1 MTPQT
6 TADLSDIMRAAE
18 APLRIVGGDSRG
30 IAPEAG
36 ATLQTTG
43 LAGIK
48 AYQPGALTMVAGAGT
63 SLQEVED
70 TLAAQGQRLAFEPM
84 RYHKILGGQKSSTIG
99 GCSRPI
105 SVGRGVFRRARRGIF
120 CWASNA

>member
-48 AYQPGALTMVAGAGT
+48 AYQPGALTMVTPCLIARP
-63 SLQEVED
+63 D
-70 TLAAQGQRLAFEPM
+70 R
-84 RYHKILGGQKSSTIG
+84 
-99 GCSRPI
+99 GCT
-105 SVGRGVFRRARRGIF
+105 RAT
-120 CWASNA
+120 